1 MVAWTDLLLPILL
14 STVFVFVASSLV
26 HMVFKWHNPDYR
38 RLSNE
43 DEVRAAIRKG
53 SPTPG
58 QYVFPH
64 CLEGKDMADPA
75 MQQKFVD
82 GPVGVLYVK
91 PNGAPQIGPFLLKWI
106 VYTVVVSALA
116 AYLARATL
124 HAGDAYLRVFQ
135 VVGASAWLAYA
146 WQGPSDSIWKGKPWV
161 ITFRGMFDGLIYAA
175 LTAGTFAW
183 LWPRVLS

>member
-1 MVAWTDLLLPILL
+1 MVELTQLWIPIVAAAVA
-14 STVFVFVASSLV
+14 TFVVSCLI

-58 QYVFPH
+58 QYIFPH
-64 CLEGKDMADPA
+64 CLEGKQMADPA

-91 PNGAPQIGPFLLKWI
+91 PNGAPQIGPFLLNWI
-106 VYTVVVSALA
+106 VYTIVVSALA
-116 AYLARATL
+116 GYLAQSTLTTGAAYLK
-124 HAGDAYLRVFQ
+124 VFQ

-161 ITFRGMFDGLIYAA
+161 ITFRGMVDGLIYAA

-183 LWPRVLS
+183 LWPR